1 MELMRSQPRLSVGL
15 SAAIKSVASLTKTTK
30 VTFCGSR
37 NGAGDETLVTTYGE
51 DELYVVK
58 WRSARSILASRVPAR
73 YIHCSHVLLDYFL
86 DDQSVAL
93 RFQCGGEVT
102 IIRAKFVVG
111 ADGINS
117 AVRRAMYPA
126 DRPWDLHLI
135 NWNALVHNPGR
146 FSVHDPDQ
154 IAITRSGGPSICY
167 LVGAGED
174 YTLWVF
180 RVEDRST
187 AKESSGGFCD
197 ESGKA
202 RVLEEIDKLLGS
214 SPAWEPLKIAVE
226 ATEAGQIFQRR
237 IKDRIPLESWSN
249 LDQRWCSWAM
259 LLSPA
264 LAAGNPE
271 DLKRAVMRYEELRIP
286 RLTKFQNYAAETTC
300 IADFIPAWATQ
311 LTPSDQRCRMKEF
324 QHWAASYPLNMTGD
338 PDSTYFNSWKRGHFK
353 KRDSPEEMIIV
364 GWQTKFD
371 PLDKIDKN
379 SGHEKIHKNHQEHH
393 PKSSKQSTSN
403 GKYQRAAK
411 VYFVPLLFSTITAGA
426 SKPPRNWYLKPWP
439 AC

>member
-1 MELMRSQPRLSVGL
+1 MDKPVMEVAIVGAGLGGLALAAGLHSRGIQAHVFEKSPNLIADTATAVSLGPNASRALDGIIVGL

-30 VTFCGSR
+30 ATLCGSR
-37 NGAGDETLVTTYGE
+37 NGAGDKTLVTSYGK

-93 RFQCGGEVT
+93 RFQCGGEAT

-126 DRPWDLHLI
+126 DRPRDLHLI

-146 FSVHDPDQ
+146 FSVHDRDQ
-154 IAITRSGGPSICY
+154 IALIRSGPSLCY
-167 LVGAGED
+167 LVDAGED

-249 LDQRWCSWAM
+249 LDQRVVLMGDAAHAM
-259 LLSPA
+259 HWGPAQGARTAFEDAHQLCELLSPA

-300 IADFIPAWATQ
+300 IPDFIPAWVTQ

-338 PDSTYFNSWKRGHFK
+338 PDSTYFK
-353 KRDSPEEMIIV
+353 
-364 GWQTKFD
+364 
-371 PLDKIDKN
+371 
-379 SGHEKIHKNHQEHH
+379 
-393 PKSSKQSTSN
+393 
-403 GKYQRAAK
+403 
-411 VYFVPLLFSTITAGA
+411 
-426 SKPPRNWYLKPWP
+426 
-439 AC
+439 

>member
-1 MELMRSQPRLSVGL
+1 MMWPSLVGAGRPCSRSGPTFSRNPSSRVREIPKPHRGHSHGGQPRPQCQPRLSVGL

-259 LLSPA
+259 LLMRCIGAPPKEQEQPSKTLISFVSFSP
-264 LAAGNPE
+264 P
-271 DLKRAVMRYEELRIP
+271 P
-286 RLTKFQNYAAETTC
+286 SRLE
-300 IADFIPAWATQ
+300 I
-311 LTPSDQRCRMKEF
+311 R
-324 QHWAASYPLNMTGD
+324 
-338 PDSTYFNSWKRGHFK
+338 
-353 KRDSPEEMIIV
+353 
-364 GWQTKFD
+364 
-371 PLDKIDKN
+371 KI
-379 SGHEKIHKNHQEHH
+379 
-393 PKSSKQSTSN
+393 SSEQ
-403 GKYQRAAK
+403 
-411 VYFVPLLFSTITAGA
+411 
-426 SKPPRNWYLKPWP
+426 
-439 AC
+439 